1 MSFLR
6 LLSQMSVPPIEP
18 RGIDK
23 PFLVEQFIG
32 RLKAHLA
39 QMQCN
44 LTENVGLD
52 VGVGFFLPVKPLL
65 WKSWAMPTRH
75 SPRLAAGC
83 RGV

>member
-6 LLSQMSVPPIEP
+6 LLSQISVPPIEP

-32 RLKAHLA
+32 WLKAHLA

-52 VGVGFFLPVKPLL
+52 VGVGFFLPVTPLL
-65 WKSWAMPTRH
+65 WKLWAMPTRH
-75 SPRLAAGC
+75 SSCLAAGC